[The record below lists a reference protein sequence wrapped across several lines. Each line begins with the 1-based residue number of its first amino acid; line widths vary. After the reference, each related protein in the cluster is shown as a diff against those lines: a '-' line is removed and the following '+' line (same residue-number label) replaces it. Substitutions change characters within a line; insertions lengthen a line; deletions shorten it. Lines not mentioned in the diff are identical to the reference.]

1 MREGTFYLHSDRT
14 GHTQATSLHPI
25 IKIMSCKFL
34 NVSRPQALRVISA
47 LALGCA
53 VSFAAKQFVMPTPH
67 PAKTYPAHEEHSD
80 EGVTVAFD
88 PYDMAD
94 KASIFSVHYG
104 DVAILPVFV
113 VISNEGDQPVSLAEM
128 KAEFVT
134 VDRTKISPATTEDLY
149 RRLSHPEAGTKPS
162 PIPWPK
168 KPKGAVS
175 KQAQEEI
182 ENSQFVARAVEPH
195 GIQAGFMFFDVVGV
209 STPLAGGHIYLTG
222 LRDARGH
229 ELFYFDVPMEKYL
242 SAPTKPN

>member
-1 MREGTFYLHSDRT
+1 
-14 GHTQATSLHPI
+14 
-25 IKIMSCKFL
+25 
-34 NVSRPQALRVISA
+34 
-47 LALGCA
+47 
-53 VSFAAKQFVMPTPH
+53 MPTPH

-104 DVAILPVFV
+104 EVGILPVFV
-113 VISNEGDQPVSLAEM
+113 VISNDGDQPISLAEM
-128 KAEFVT
+128 KAEYVT

-149 RRLSHPEAGTKPS
+149 RRLAHPEAGTKPS

-182 ENSQFVARAVEPH
+182 ENAQFAARAVEPH
-195 GIQAGFMFFDVVGV
+195 GTQAGFMFFDVVGV

-222 LRDARGH
+222 LRDARGQ

-242 SAPTKPN
+242 SAPSKVN

>member
-1 MREGTFYLHSDRT
+1 
-14 GHTQATSLHPI
+14 
-25 IKIMSCKFL
+25 MSGKSFH
-34 NVSRPQALRVISA
+34 VSRRQALRVLSA

-113 VISNEGDQPVSLAEM
+113 IISNDSDQPVSLAEM
-128 KAEFVT
+128 KAEYVT
-134 VDRTKISPATTEDLY
+134 VDRTKISPATPEDLY
-149 RRLSHPEAGTKPS
+149 RRLARPSASTAPS
-162 PIPWPK
+162 PLPWPK
-168 KPKGAVS
+168 KVKGAVS
-175 KQAQEEI
+175 KEAREEI
-182 ENSQFVARAVEPH
+182 ENAQFVARAVEPH

-209 STPLAGGHIYLTG
+209 PTPLAGGHIYLTG
-222 LRDARGH
+222 LRDAKGH

-242 SAPTKPN
+242 SAPSKPN